1 MLCVRLPTPEKLGI
15 DPAKSE
21 DFKVDV
27 DGNVKSSVLIHLRP
41 PSDCHWSSRQIMTG
55 RLIASWKQDEVADKA
70 LGFLNRCFSS
80 DDRICVQEYFFRQ

>member
-1 MLCVRLPTPEKLGI
+1 MLCVRLPTLEKLGI